1 MEGSIYDVSNAD
13 IRCGHGSAYERLA
26 RRPRGRARKRPARRP
41 CGRACGRANGGKA
54 GHRVCNAERAFDG
67 RTGDD
72 VYGPFARGSGKV
84 GRGNRRA
91 GVEHIVLG
99 GVVFG
104 AFQAIDC
111 GKRAKK
117 EASV

>member
-1 MEGSIYDVSNAD
+1 M
-13 IRCGHGSAYERLA
+13 
-26 RRPRGRARKRPARRP
+26 
-41 CGRACGRANGGKA
+41 
-54 GHRVCNAERAFDG
+54 CNAERAFDG

-111 GKRAKK
+111 GKSTKKRLCDRAEMGFVLRAAIDFGGSIFVQKIF
-117 EASV
+117 S